1 MPIPSFVR
9 VSKRLADGRLVEG
22 VATHPIKPHT
32 RHYWLVDPDNDTVT
46 LTAQGTAADHAEI
59 RFLIDTQG
67 HFDWAYI
74 IGASTGAYTLDFFD
88 NGTQHKLSNH
98 PVHSN
103 TVVGSALRPFR
114 LPEPYFF
121 NVGDSQRELIVTVR
135 NLTAVNNVI
144 RLAMVGRRFYH
155 RESPPDVSR
164 DITAK
169 FDKGWRTYSYF
180 LVPKETAADGTVV
193 AVGANGTSNFTI
205 ESDDSADT
213 ELQKFMFAST
223 GNFLFRIKE
232 VQFNRYLSPDW
243 IINTAGWGNAEFPFY
258 LADSLLLERRKQLIV
273 EVTDISGVT
282 NSIYLTAAGRRLQL
296 F

>member
-1 MPIPSFVR
+1 MPIPSFVE
-9 VSKRLADGRLVEG
+9 VPKRLADGRLVKG
-22 VATHPIKPHT
+22 VTVHPIKPHV

-46 LTAQGTAADHAEI
+46 LTAQGTAGDHADI

-74 IGASTGAYTLDFFD
+74 VGQSTGAYTLDFFD
-88 NGTQHKLSNH
+88 NGTQRRLSNH

-103 TVVGSALRPFR
+103 TIVGSAVRPFR

-121 NVGDSQRELIVTVR
+121 NVADSQRELIVTVR
-135 NLTAVNNVI
+135 NLTAVDNTI
-144 RLAMVGRRFYH
+144 RLSLVGRRFYH

-180 LVPKETAADGTVV
+180 LTPKETLWDGTVT
-193 AVGANGTSNFTI
+193 AVGALAAGTFTL

-213 ELQKFMFAST
+213 EIQKFMFAST
-223 GNFLFRIKE
+223 GAFLFRIKE
-232 VQFNRYLSPDW
+232 VQYNRYLSPDY

-273 EVTDISGVT
+273 EVTDLSGVT